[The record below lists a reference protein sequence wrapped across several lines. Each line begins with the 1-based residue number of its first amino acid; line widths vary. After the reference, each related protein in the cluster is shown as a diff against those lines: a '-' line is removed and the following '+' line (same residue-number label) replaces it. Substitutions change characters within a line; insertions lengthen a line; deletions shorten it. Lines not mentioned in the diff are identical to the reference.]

1 MNAQS
6 ESSPKPGSEYFDS
19 SEFQL
24 RADIEDNHYW
34 HVHRRKVLVDVL
46 REVSPP
52 SRTGRCLEIG
62 CGIGTVTTHF
72 NQNGYVVDYGDYFE
86 NAVAIAK
93 RRAEAKLGA
102 AEAAKRRFMQV
113 DATKDLG
120 LDGYQG
126 MFLFDVIEHLPDDLL
141 VMTNVRKAIERA
153 TNPFVIV
160 TVPAFQFLWSPWD
173 DVEKHKR
180 RYTRGSLVDVLER
193 AGFTIERTTYLFA
206 PLFFAALGVKGLRT
220 VKNLV
225 APAPKAEHMAELAE
239 SKNVDL
245 LNKVVVTAH
254 APERMWLGGRRGL
267 PLGTSVLAVARPR

>member
-1 MNAQS
+1 MTQ
-6 ESSPKPGSEYFDS
+6 ETDTTKPGSEYFDS

-34 HVHRRKVLVDVL
+34 HVHRRAVLVDVL
-46 REVSPP
+46 RAVSPP
-52 SRTGRCLEIG
+52 SKTGRCLEIG

-93 RRAEAKLGA
+93 RRAEAKLGRE
-102 AEAAKRRFMQV
+102 EAAKRRFMQV
-113 DATKDLG
+113 DATKDLA

-141 VMTNVRKAIERA
+141 VMTNVRKAVEKA
-153 TNPFVIV
+153 SDPFVIV
-160 TVPAFQFLWSPWD
+160 TVPAFELLWSPWD

-180 RYTRGSLVDVLER
+180 RYTRASLVDVLDR
-193 AGFTIERTTYLFA
+193 AGFSIERTTYLFA
-206 PLFFAALGVKGLRT
+206 PLFFAALGVKGLR
-220 VKNLV
+220 KIRELV
-225 APAPKAEHMAELAE
+225 APAPKAEHMSELSEA
-239 SKNVDL
+239 KNVDI

-254 APERMWLGGRRGL
+254 APERMWLGGKRGL

>member
-1 MNAQS
+1 MTAGPAR
-6 ESSPKPGSEYFDS
+6 EGSEYFDS
-19 SEFQL
+19 SEFAH

-34 HVHRRKVLVDVL
+34 HVHRRKVLVDIL

-52 SRTGRCLEIG
+52 ERTGRLLEIG

-86 NAVAIAK
+86 DAIAIAK
-93 RRAEAKLGA
+93 RRAEQKLGPN
-102 AEAAKRRFMQV
+102 EAAKRKFMRV
-113 DATKDLG
+113 DATKDLD

-141 VMTNVRKAIERA
+141 VMTNVRKAVERA

-180 RYTRGSLVDVLER
+180 RYTRSSLVYVLER
-193 AGFTIERTTYLFA
+193 AGFFIERTTYLFA

-225 APAPKAEHMAELAE
+225 AKAPKAEHMTELSE
-239 SKNVDL
+239 SKNVDI

>member
-1 MNAQS
+1 MTAQAGQ
-6 ESSPKPGSEYFDS
+6 EGAEYFDS
-19 SEFQL
+19 TEFAL

-34 HVHRRKVLVDVL
+34 HVHRRAVLLDAL
-46 REVSPP
+46 REVSAP
-52 SRTGRCLEIG
+52 SRTGRLLEIG

-72 NQNGYVVDYGDYFE
+72 NQNGYVCDYGDYFE

-102 AEAAKRRFMQV
+102 EEAGKRRFMQV
-113 DATKDLG
+113 DATKELG
-120 LDGYQG
+120 LEGYQG

-141 VMTNVRKAIERA
+141 VMTNVRKAVEHA
-153 TNPFVIV
+153 ADPFVIV

-180 RYTRGSLVDVLER
+180 RYTRRSLVDLLER
-193 AGFTIERTTYLFA
+193 AGFEVGRATYLFA

-220 VKNLV
+220 IRDLV
-225 APAPKAEHMAELAE
+225 APAPKAEHMSELSEA
-239 SKNVDL
+239 KNVDI

-254 APERMWLGGRRGL
+254 APERRWLGGNRGL
-267 PLGTSVLAVARPR
+267 PFGTSVLAVARPR